1 MDGWQLLATAVTTP
15 GNTTYAM
22 GVPKEQA
29 QAAQLQAPVQ
39 HLPHNNKYQPD
50 TVYAA
55 AAAVA
60 PGMDT
65 TRMPWASCCRRVGA
79 AQAAGARSAAV
90 LTTLHPP
97 CRCRAC
103 RCTPPRP
110 WARAPGGTQHSTQS
124 AHAFEFEPC
133 TRRAKPIQSST
144 RPATPC
150 THSVML
156 TVFDWFA

>member
-39 HLPHNNKYQPD
+39 HPPHNKYQPD

-65 TRMPWASCCRRVGA
+65 TRMPWASCCRGVGA
-79 AQAAGARSAAV
+79 AQAAGAGSAAV

-110 WARAPGGTQHSTQS
+110 WARAPTGGHSTAQYQS
-124 AHAFEFEPC
+124 M
-133 TRRAKPIQSST
+133 S
-144 RPATPC
+144 
-150 THSVML
+150 
-156 TVFDWFA
+156 